1 MQKHHARAVPLSVN
15 RSRGTGLAL
24 GGSAKSIRQDDDTPM
39 EVRMSRVLMLT
50 DRTQDGIQVFQSAIQ
65 LAERLN
71 ADEIAA
77 VVTRPQELIVPAGLG
92 VSTPDSGVT
101 SLWIPPLPLGGEC
114 QRSDEVKALFQD
126 CHREAVWRGLRCETQ
141 RTRLTLLNA
150 AVTVSRLFGLIV
162 IPRAALVDDTG
173 AAIWGRDL
181 CREVDRPLVVTA
193 HDSGEW
199 RRIVVAGHRSAE
211 FYDLMQWGEH
221 WSDQLRLPLLPIE
234 LPLHSR
240 TLWPSLRQVRQVLSP
255 TVHRQA
261 VREALDTFGLDT
273 HDVLLV
279 GRRRLFWPDQA
290 GGVSVLPS
298 DLIES
303 PLAAVGILPATF
315 DLTASQ
321 LLFASFASF
330 DAPALA
336 QETFAA

>member
-1 MQKHHARAVPLSVN
+1 M
-15 RSRGTGLAL
+15 T
-24 GGSAKSIRQDDDTPM
+24 KSILRDDDTPKGG
-39 EVRMSRVLMLT
+39 RMSRVLMLT
-50 DRTQDGIQVFQSAIQ
+50 DRTQDGIQVFQSALR

-71 ADEIAA
+71 ADDIAA
-77 VVTRPQELIVPAGLG
+77 LVARPQELVVPAGLD

-101 SLWIPPLPLGGEC
+101 SLWVPPLPLGGEC
-114 QRSDEVKALFQD
+114 QRSEEVKALFQD

-141 RTRLTLLNA
+141 RTRLTLLSA
-150 AVTVSRLFGLIV
+150 AATVSRLFGLVV
-162 IPRAALVDDTG
+162 IPRMALVDDTG
-173 AAIWGRDL
+173 AAIWMRDL
-181 CREVDRPLVVTA
+181 CREVDRPLLVTG
-193 HDSGEW
+193 HDSSEW
-199 RRIVVAGHRSAE
+199 RRIVVVGHRSAE
-211 FYDLMQWGEH
+211 FYDLMRWGEH

-234 LPLHSR
+234 LPPHSR

-255 TVHRQA
+255 AAHRQA
-261 VREALDTFGLDT
+261 VHEALDTFGLDT

-290 GGVSVLPS
+290 GGVSVLPH

-303 PLAAVGILPATF
+303 PLAAVGVLPAAL

-330 DAPALA
+330 DAPVLT